1 VSVAG
6 EIEKGKFL
14 TARQSEDLARV
25 KYSRRPLWQRLGAF
39 MALEIPQKQ
48 DEKYNHRKHAD
59 AEVVSRSI
67 GTAS

>member
-6 EIEKGKFL
+6 EIEKGKFY
-14 TARQSEDLARV
+14 ASRQSDRSARV
-25 KYSRRPLWQRLGAF
+25 ENSRRPLWQRLGTF
-39 MALEIPQKQ
+39 MGFEIPQKQ

-67 GTAS
+67 RTAS